1 MPDIYGP
8 WWMAAQIFIRWS
20 RLGVLEQL
28 LHLAQRCGISL
39 GMRFL
44 DGTSIRAHQKAAGP
58 GSGNGVRLPHDTIRP
73 PDPFSN
79 CFTSP

>member
-1 MPDIYGP
+1 MRERSVLRRTIEAILWRREHRAELRAMPDIYGP

-39 GMRFL
+39 GMRF
-44 DGTSIRAHQKAAGP
+44 GRVPAR
-58 GSGNGVRLPHDTIRP
+58 GVATA
-73 PDPFSN
+73 
-79 CFTSP
+79 C